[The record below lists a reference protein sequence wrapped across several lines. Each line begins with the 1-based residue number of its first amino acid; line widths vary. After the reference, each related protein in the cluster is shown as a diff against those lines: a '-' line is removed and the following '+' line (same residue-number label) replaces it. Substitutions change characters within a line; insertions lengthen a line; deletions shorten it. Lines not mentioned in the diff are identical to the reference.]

1 MTASIISTNS
11 VQALICLGWLPVT
24 GHERAATAE
33 VPQANIAASNVVNPA
48 SGEGPSPGMDAA
60 AVRAG
65 GGREGGEAATSVGV
79 FELVDR
85 SGASLGV
92 DGADRPRPPP
102 LSADEWASFM
112 NAEGKLAHLDRHTW
126 LSKAGQR
133 SSRAVEADWMD
144 SMCWDCSLHDLAHNG
159 FQIACFL
166 VSISRVEVTCFEV
179 ATQADSPGEGRR
191 NTQSGVGGCRACSWG
206 GGSSAAHLL
215 WRSRARCTT

>member
-1 MTASIISTNS
+1 MTVNIISANS
-11 VQALICLGWLPVT
+11 VQACNCSGWLPVA
-24 GHERAATAE
+24 GHERAATVE
-33 VPQANIAASNVVNPA
+33 VPQADIAASNVVNPA

-60 AVRAG
+60 AVRAGVAG

-126 LSKAGQR
+126 LSKAG
-133 SSRAVEADWMD
+133 
-144 SMCWDCSLHDLAHNG
+144 
-159 FQIACFL
+159 
-166 VSISRVEVTCFEV
+166 
-179 ATQADSPGEGRR
+179 
-191 NTQSGVGGCRACSWG
+191 
-206 GGSSAAHLL
+206 
-215 WRSRARCTT
+215 